1 MLTIQKLEK
10 GYGAF
15 IGIRLIAIEENTEG
29 YQYLIN
35 SVIRANKAIK
45 EVGDYNV

>member
-1 MLTIQKLEK
+1 MITIQKLEN

-15 IGIRLIAIEENTEG
+15 IGIRLIAIEEYTEG
-29 YQYLIN
+29 YKFLID